1 MKLKNYWFNVRFTN
15 GKLDGI
21 TSRLEEPYDLLS
33 YTFSIWSFSP
43 TSLSPLEE
51 RWHRKNIQTLKA
63 LLRGEEVDEDDI
75 GQMVRPDA
83 GKLLFTKEI
92 VSYEIPE
99 SVGYQYCELPTE
111 EYLAL
116 YEQFVTLIDLLRNT
130 CLNRNIANLKNFTF
144 HVRFTDGKLDGIT
157 SSFEEPYDLLLYTF
171 SIWSFSPTS
180 LLPHQEAYHREN
192 IESLKAL
199 LRGEEVD
206 EYDRDQMVRPDAG
219 TLLFTK
225 EIVSYEMPEE
235 VGYQYC
241 ELPTE
246 EYLAL
251 YEQFV
256 TLKDRLKKTYL
267 ES

>member
-1 MKLKNYWFNVRFTN
+1 MRFTD

-21 TSRLEEPYDLLS
+21 TSSLEEPYDLLS

-51 RWHRKNIQTLKA
+51 RWRRKNVQTLKA

-75 GQMVRPDA
+75 GQMVRLDA

-116 YEQFVTLIDLLRNT
+116 YEQFLTLIDLLRNT
-130 CLNRNIANLKNFTF
+130 CLNRNIANLKNYTF
-144 HVRFTDGKLDGIT
+144 HVGFRDGKFDGIT
-157 SSFEEPYDLLLYTF
+157 SSFEEPYDLLSYTF
-171 SIWSFSPTS
+171 SIWYFTS
-180 LLPHQEAYHREN
+180 LFPRHEKYHKEN
-192 IESLKAL
+192 IEFLKAL

-206 EYDRDQMVRPDAG
+206 EDDIDQMVRPDAG

-225 EIVSYEMPEE
+225 EIVSYEMPES

-256 TLKDRLKKTYL
+256 TLMDTLKKTYL

>member
-1 MKLKNYWFNVRFTN
+1 MKLEIYYFDVRFTS

-21 TSRLEEPYDLLS
+21 SSIFEEPYDLLL
-33 YTFSIWSFSP
+33 YTFSMRSFNP
-43 TSLSPLEE
+43 TSLLTHEE
-51 RWHRKNIQTLKA
+51 RRHRKNIQTLKA
-63 LLRGEEVDEDDI
+63 LLRGEEVNEDDRD
-75 GQMVRPDA
+75 QMVRPDA
-83 GKLLFTKEI
+83 GTLLFTKEI
-92 VSYEIPE
+92 VSYEMPE

-130 CLNRNIANLKNFTF
+130 CLNRNIANLKNYTF
-144 HVRFTDGKLDGIT
+144 HVRFMNGKLDGIT
-157 SSFEEPYDLLLYTF
+157 SSFEEPYDLLSYTF
-171 SIWSFSPTS
+171 SIRSFNPNFLFSY
-180 LLPHQEAYHREN
+180 EERGHREN
-192 IESLKAL
+192 IEVLKAL

-256 TLKDRLKKTYL
+256 TLKDTLKKTYL

>member
-1 MKLKNYWFNVRFTN
+1 MRFTD

-21 TSRLEEPYDLLS
+21 TSSLEEPYDLLS

-51 RWHRKNIQTLKA
+51 RWRRKNIQTLKA

-75 GQMVRPDA
+75 GQLVRLDA

-92 VSYEIPE
+92 VSYEMPE
-99 SVGYQYCELPTE
+99 EVGYQYCELPTE

-116 YEQFVTLIDLLRNT
+116 YEQFLTLIYLLRNT
-130 CLNRNIANLKNFTF
+130 CLNRNIANLKKYTF
-144 HVRFTDGKLDGIT
+144 HVRFMDGKLDGIA
-157 SSFEEPYDLLLYTF
+157 SSFEESYDLLSYTF
-171 SIWSFSPTS
+171 SIWSFDPNS
-180 LLPHQEAYHREN
+180 LFPHQERWHRKN
-192 IESLKAL
+192 IQTLKAL

-206 EYDRDQMVRPDAG
+206 EDDIDQMVRPDAG

-251 YEQFV
+251 YEQFL
-256 TLKDRLKKTYL
+256 TLVDTLKKTYL

>member
-1 MKLKNYWFNVRFTN
+1 MKLEIYYFNVRFTN

-33 YTFSIWSFSP
+33 YTFSMRSFNP
-43 TSLSPLEE
+43 TSLLPHEE
-51 RWHRKNIQTLKA
+51 KWHRKNIQTLKA
-63 LLRGEEVDEDDI
+63 LLRGEEVDEDDRD
-75 GQMVRPDA
+75 QMVRPDA
-83 GKLLFTKEI
+83 GTLLFTKEI
-92 VSYEIPE
+92 VSYEMPE

-130 CLNRNIANLKNFTF
+130 CLNRNTANLKNYTF
-144 HVRFTDGKLDGIT
+144 HVRFMDDKLDGIT
-157 SSFEEPYDLLLYTF
+157 SSFEEPYDLLSYTF
-171 SIWSFSPTS
+171 SIWSFNPNS
-180 LLPHQEAYHREN
+180 LFPHEEKWHRKN
-192 IESLKAL
+192 IQTLKAL
-199 LRGEEVD
+199 LRGEETD
-206 EYDRDQMVRPDAG
+206 EDDRDQMVRPDAG

-251 YEQFV
+251 YEQLV
-256 TLKDRLKKTYL
+256 TLMDTLKKTYL